1 MRFNLFTRSRPSET
15 PAPPPVEERAFTLE
29 DVFGVPP
36 VSSGAFVGPT
46 SAMGVPS
53 VRRAVEALAEGVSG
67 LPCVVYE
74 TTTSGAVQP
83 AVNHVLVDLFGGN
96 VNDWTPATL
105 FFEQLTRDAILWGNA
120 FAWITRDGIGTV
132 RELIRLRPGDVTVAE
147 DVTNP
152 LSAPIYRLGGN
163 VVDRN
168 NLLHIRAPSLD
179 GISGQ
184 SPVTACREA
193 IGIVLAIEGHVARL
207 FGNGAKP
214 SGLISFKDRLAP
226 EAAAKAKAA
235 WQAAHGNGRSGA
247 TAVLDDGADYRPISL
262 SSVDAQVLELWQH
275 AVDEI
280 ARVFGVPPHLLFDLD
295 RATWSN
301 AGEMGA
307 SFLRFGLSRWLRAWE
322 GELNSKLIAPEDRR
336 RLTIEFDTDAL
347 TRTDLAARADAYSTM
362 ISARVMT
369 PNEARAREGLVPH
382 ADGDELVNPF
392 TTSAKAPTDQT
403 GGRAN
408 G

>member
-1 MRFNLFTRSRPSET
+1 MFNNLFTRKTET
-15 PAPPPVEERAFTLE
+15 PAPRPFEARALTLE
-29 DVFGVPP
+29 DVFSVPP

-46 SAMGVPS
+46 TAMGVPS

-74 TTTSGAVQP
+74 TTASGAVQP
-83 AVNHVLVDLFGGN
+83 AANHVLVDLFGGN
-96 VNDWTPATL
+96 VNDWTPTAL

-132 RELIRLRPGDVTVAE
+132 RELIRLRPGDMAVAE

-163 VVDRN
+163 AVDPN

-193 IGIVLAIEGHVARL
+193 IGILLAIEGHVARF
-207 FGNGAKP
+207 FGRGGRP
-214 SGLISFKDRLAP
+214 SGILTTTAKLGA
-226 EAAAKAKAA
+226 EAAKRMASS
-235 WQAAHGNGRSGA
+235 WRSAHGGNNSGGV
-247 TAVLDDGADYRPISL
+247 AVLEEGLDFKSITM
-262 SSVDAQVLELWQH
+262 SSVDAQLLELWQH

-280 ARVFGVPPHLLFDLD
+280 ARVFGVPPHLLFDLS

-322 GELNSKLIAPEDRR
+322 GELNSKLIPPGDRR

-347 TRTDLAARADAYSTM
+347 TRTDLAARAAAYSTL
-362 ISARVMT
+362 ISARVLT
-369 PNEARAREGLVPH
+369 PNEARAREGLPPK
-382 ADGDELVNPF
+382 AGGDELVNPY
-392 TTSAKAPTDQT
+392 TTSAKAPTT
-403 GGRAN
+403 GGPTN